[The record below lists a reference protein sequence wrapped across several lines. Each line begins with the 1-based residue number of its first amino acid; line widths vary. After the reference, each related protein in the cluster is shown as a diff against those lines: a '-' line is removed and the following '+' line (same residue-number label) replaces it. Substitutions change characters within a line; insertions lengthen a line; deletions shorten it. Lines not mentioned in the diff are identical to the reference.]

1 MILRLRLFQR
11 GQHGERESD
20 GPSVWPGLRSSVMV
34 PLSQGADLVVVVVA
48 VVFSGELDGA

>member
-48 VVFSGELDGA
+48 VDFSGELDGA